1 MDRPGLYAWRNP
13 WFKWSVLSVVG
24 TFVAAVLVGFLWLP
38 SVQSDFDAQGI
49 WASICRAAGV
59 PDKWGDGSPVTAP
72 VDAAVIAKRLRTT
85 GVVLSQSMAR
95 PGSGEASGRGATI
108 ALQQCTMCHGAR
120 GVSVANA
127 PSLAGQYPEV
137 IIKQITDYQQG
148 DRQSSIMQA
157 LARKLS
163 ERDIADVSVYYAELP
178 RPQPLAGRLNV
189 TVPAL
194 VLVGDP
200 MRNIAP
206 CASCHGGVEH
216 KLGSPWLDGMP
227 KDYLAVQLSAFASGA
242 RKNDSHAQMRNMA
255 RQLSAK
261 ESVELASYYA
271 RP

>member
-1 MDRPGLYAWRNP
+1 MEEPGVHAWRNP
-13 WFKWSVLSVVG
+13 WFKWSVLAVGG

-38 SVQSDFDAQGI
+38 SAQSDFDAQGI

-59 PDKWGDGSPVTAP
+59 PDKWGNNAG
-72 VDAAVIAKRLRTT
+72 VDAVQVAKSRGTT
-85 GVVLSQSMAR
+85 GVVLNQTMAR
-95 PGSGEASGRGATI
+95 PGTSEASGRGATI

-137 IIKQITDYQQG
+137 VIKQMTDYQQG

-157 LARKLS
+157 LARNLS
-163 ERDIADVSVYYAELP
+163 ERDIADLAVYYAELP
-178 RPQPLAGRLNV
+178 RPQPLAGRLNAS
-189 TVPAL
+189 VPAL
-194 VLVGDP
+194 VRVGDP

-227 KDYLAVQLSAFASGA
+227 KDYLAAQLSAFASGT

-255 RQLSAK
+255 RQLSVK
-261 ESVELASYYA
+261 ESDELASYYA

>member
-1 MDRPGLYAWRNP
+1 MMQEPGLYAWRNP
-13 WFKWSVLSVVG
+13 WFRWSLLSVGG

-38 SVQSDFDAQGI
+38 SAQSDFSAQGI

-59 PDKWGDGSPVTAP
+59 PGAWGDQAATAP
-72 VDAAVIAKRLRTT
+72 QGVRTT
-85 GVVLSQSMAR
+85 GVVLNQAMAR
-95 PGSGEASGRGATI
+95 PGARDAAGRGATL

-137 IIKQITDYQQG
+137 VIKQMTDYQQG
-148 DRQSSIMQA
+148 DRLSSIMQA
-157 LARKLS
+157 LARNLS
-163 ERDIADVSVYYAELP
+163 ERDIADLATYYAELP
-178 RPQPLAGRLNV
+178 RPRPLAGRLNV
-189 TVPAL
+189 VPAL
-194 VLVGDP
+194 VRVGDP

-206 CASCHGGVEH
+206 CASCHGGVER

-261 ESVELASYYA
+261 ESEDLASYYA